1 MVWTYRQLRLPLCH
15 LGRHI
20 GLAEGDGQLQ
30 VLLFLS
36 PKPRQPLLLR
46 FLTLPFGPGQ
56 LLFLIAKRW
65 AVWAVE
71 ERASSEA
78 EQECPVYF

>member
-1 MVWTYRQLRLPLCH
+1 MYIQLRLPLCH
-15 LGRHI
+15 LGWHI
-20 GLAEGDGQLQ
+20 SLAEGDGQFQ

-36 PKPRQPLLLR
+36 PQPRQPLLLR
-46 FLTLPFGPGQ
+46 FFTLPLGPSQ
-56 LLFLIAKRW
+56 LLLLIAKRW